1 MTTAKLIVLG
11 AGYGGLL
18 AALRL
23 ARLTRRQGATVT
35 LVDQAAV
42 APDRVRLHE
51 TLVRDVPS
59 RRLADLVRGSGV
71 LFQQGRVDA
80 LDLNQHT
87 VSITTADGPRQL
99 HYDRLIYALGSFTDR
114 DVIPGIRDHAH
125 TLAPA
130 ASAQVRARIRELAAT
145 RGRVLVCGG
154 GLSGIE
160 VASEIAEAYPE
171 LQVTLATASQ
181 IGSGLSQAARTHI
194 AAVLYRLHVSVR
206 EQTRILA
213 LEAGMAR
220 TATDRLP
227 FDLCLWAGPF
237 AVPQIARQAGLDVDP
252 GGRIL
257 VDDGLHSLSHPEVS
271 VVGDAVAL
279 GGAIHR
285 HVRPA
290 CATATAMGSYV
301 ASAMAAELT
310 GRGSRPFRMA
320 YVGKYV
326 SLGRREAVADWVRPD
341 DQPRERIW
349 TGWPAVW
356 WKSLVITAVGVWGQ
370 IQAERWWSGN
380 YQLARWIE
388 TPDLEHNSGGHESLT
403 SPDRV

>member
-1 MTTAKLIVLG
+1 MAAEVIVLG

-23 ARLTRRQGATVT
+23 ARLARNYGATVT

-42 APDRVRLHE
+42 APDRVRLPE
-51 TLVRDVPS
+51 ALVRDVSS
-59 RRLADLVRGSGV
+59 RRLVDVLRGSSV
-71 LFQQGRVDA
+71 TFRQARVEA
-80 LDLNQHT
+80 LDLDHRT
-87 VSITTADGPRQL
+87 VSVTAAEGPRQL
-99 HYDRLIYALGSFTDR
+99 RYDRLVYALGSFTDR
-114 DVIPGIRDHAH
+114 DVIPGIREHAH
-125 TLAPA
+125 TLAPGT
-130 ASAQVRARIRELAAT
+130 SVQVRARIRELAAA

-160 VASEIAEAYPE
+160 VAAEIAEAYPD
-171 LQVTLATASQ
+171 LRVTLATASQ
-181 IGSGLSQAARTHI
+181 IGPGLSQRARAHI
-194 AAVLYRLHVSVR
+194 AKTLSRLHVSVL

-213 LEAGMAR
+213 LGAGRARMA
-220 TATDRLP
+220 TENLP
-227 FDLCLWAGPF
+227 FDLCLWTGPF
-237 AVPQIARQAGLDVDP
+237 AVHQIARQAGLAVDA

-257 VDDGLHSLSHPEVS
+257 VDDRLRSLSHAEVR
-271 VVGDAVAL
+271 VVGDAAAL
-279 GGAIHR
+279 GGAVHR

-290 CATATAMGSYV
+290 CASATAMGAYA
-301 ASAMAAELT
+301 ASALAAELA
-310 GRGSRPFRMA
+310 GRDSRPFRLA

-341 DQPRERIW
+341 DQPRGRIW

>member
-171 LQVTLATASQ
+171 LQVTLATAGQ
-181 IGSGLSQAARTHI
+181 IGSGLSQRARAHI
-194 AAVLYRLHVSVR
+194 AMVLSRLHVSVR
-206 EQTRILA
+206 EQARILA
-213 LEAGMAR
+213 LEAGTAR
-220 TATDRLP
+220 TATDSLP
-227 FDLCLWAGPF
+227 FDLCLWTGSF
-237 AVPQIARQAGLDVDP
+237 AVPQIARQAGLAVDP
-252 GGRIL
+252 CGRIL
-257 VDDGLHSLSHPEVS
+257 VDDRLRSLSHPEVS
-271 VVGDAVAL
+271 VVGDAAAL
-279 GGAIHR
+279 GGAVHR

-290 CATATAMGSYV
+290 CASATAMGAY
-301 ASAMAAELT
+301 AANALAAELA
-310 GRGSRPFRMA
+310 GRGSRPFRLA
-320 YVGKYV
+320 YMG
-326 SLGRREAVADWVRPD
+326 
-341 DQPRERIW
+341 
-349 TGWPAVW
+349 
-356 WKSLVITAVGVWGQ
+356 
-370 IQAERWWSGN
+370 
-380 YQLARWIE
+380 
-388 TPDLEHNSGGHESLT
+388 
-403 SPDRV
+403 